1 MIRVTWID
9 LEGQGWPMWINGT
22 NPLLTVEECQEAGA
36 PDALAEIR
44 IPPHPRMTVREP
56 VETILARIE
65 KAHEA
70 VRGSGSLSSALAGL
84 GIGLGRAAGD
94 MLNEKLSQAARPA
107 VEAPRRA
114 LRPKRGAHK

>member
-1 MIRVTWID
+1 MIRCTWID

-22 NPLLTVEECQEAGA
+22 NPLLTVEECQETGGF
-36 PDALAEIR
+36 AEIR
-44 IPPHPRMTVREP
+44 IPPHPRMKVREP

-70 VRGSGSLSSALAGL
+70 VRGRGSLSSAMAGL

-94 MLNEKLSQAARPA
+94 MLSAKLSQAPRPA